1 MRCGRR
7 VRTTVL
13 PAWLA
18 LACLAGA
25 STLPPGAAAAPEEPE
40 RIQARNDSLAAQ
52 ARKLDDLERRLHSMQ
67 RRLDSLSALVPGP
80 ESRQILEQRLRRLE
94 EATQRIPEL
103 PPDTIAA
110 GEFPG
115 SIRVPGTDAAVKFGG
130 RIRVALA
137 FTLDPLGSTDRF
149 LTNSIPVE
157 TAAAGEAKR
166 TTFSA
171 NTSRLNVEMR
181 TPAGATQ
188 MRAYVE
194 GDFFGKSGDS
204 GSRTNFRMRHAYAQ
218 YRRVLGGHTWSTFSD
233 PALNFED
240 LDQEGMNSENVIR
253 QAQLRVTWQLR
264 HEVSLALAAETPEVS
279 LTGGQGVNLV
289 PDLVARVVRPL
300 RESGHLQAAVVL
312 RQIRGEPDSLPG
324 TVKSVFAWG
333 GSLSGAVPVALGRSS
348 DRILYQVNFGR
359 GNARYIN
366 DLNSMGGQDA
376 VFNAAGTDLEALPT
390 VGWFLD
396 YEHQWARWKRT
407 QEMRLRSSFIWGY
420 VAVDNTGFQPDSA
433 YHKTSRYSANLVF
446 SPIPRIDTGIE
457 FIHGTRENRDGHS
470 GSADQIQV
478 VTIYRF

>member
-1 MRCGRR
+1 MP
-7 VRTTVL
+7 T
-13 PAWLA
+13 WIA
-18 LACLAGA
+18 LASFLAGA
-25 STLPPGAAAAPEEPE
+25 MVPAGAPAAPAEEPKGS
-40 RIQARNDSLAAQ
+40 QARGDSLADQ
-52 ARKLDDLERRLHSMQ
+52 ARKLEGIEQQLRSMQ
-67 RRLDSLSALVPGP
+67 RSLDSLSALVPGP
-80 ESRQILEQRLRRLE
+80 GTRQVLEDRLRRLE

-103 PPDTIAA
+103 PPDTVAA

-115 SIRVPGTDAAVKFGG
+115 SIRVPGTDAAIKFGG

-149 LTNSIPVE
+149 LTNSIPVA

-171 NTSRLNVEMR
+171 NTSRLNLEMR
-181 TPAGATQ
+181 TPAGAAQ
-188 MRAYVE
+188 MRAFVE

-204 GSRTNFRMRHAYAQ
+204 SNRTNFRMRHAYAQ
-218 YRRVLGGHTWSTFSD
+218 YRRVLGGQTWSTFSD

-264 HEVSLALAAETPEVS
+264 HEVSLAVAAETPEVS

-289 PDLVARVVRPL
+289 PDLVARLMRSL
-300 RESGHLQAAVVL
+300 RRTGHLQAAVVL

-324 TVKSVFAWG
+324 TVKGVFAWG
-333 GSLSGAVPVALGRSS
+333 GSLSGAVPVAFEKIS
-348 DRILYQVNFGR
+348 DRFLYQVNFGR

-376 VFNAAGTDLEALPT
+376 VFNTAGTDLEALPT

-407 QEMRLRSSFIWGY
+407 QEMRLRSSVIWGY
-420 VAVDNTGFQPDSA
+420 VAVENVGYQPGGA
-433 YHKTSRYSANLVF
+433 YHRTDRYSVNLVF
-446 SPIPRIDTGIE
+446 SPNPRIDTGVE
-457 FIHGTRENRDGHS
+457 FIHGTRENRDGHRR
-470 GSADQIQV
+470 SANQIQLV
-478 VTIYRF
+478 SIYRF